1 MVITTENNQDIAN
14 LHKDLKQ
21 ALASFPAGMDCLEVQ
36 LESSAKHI
44 PIYTKIVKSHIDQLK
59 RVLESPNH
67 NNKTLESVG
76 LAESVQQLIKIF
88 TNLEEDDLALIE
100 NLAIS
105 AKNWRSEIEYARI
118 EAKHSEAI
126 IAS

>member
-1 MVITTENNQDIAN
+1 MITTENNQDMAN

-44 PIYTKIVKSHIDQLK
+44 PAYIKIAKSHIDQLQ
-59 RVLESPNH
+59 RVLQSPNH
-67 NNKTLESVG
+67 NHKTLESVN
-76 LAESVQQLIKIF
+76 LARPVQQLIEIF
-88 TNLEEDDLALIE
+88 TKLEEEDLAIIE

-105 AKNWRSEIEYARI
+105 AKNWHSEIEYAKI
-118 EAKHSEAI
+118 ETKSSFCSYNH
-126 IAS
+126 